1 MTPEPVSTAV
11 ETGSVP
17 RLFVAEVASGRAAA
31 EVVQWMTQ
39 RHPASLFVA
48 VLSSDLGDELASVL
62 AAVATVRAEV
72 VCVDALGPSAV
83 TGEIGRAHV

>member
-17 RLFVAEVASGRAAA
+17 RLFVAEVASARAAA
-31 EVVQWMTQ
+31 EVAQWMTQ
-39 RHPASLFVA
+39 RHPASLFVV

-62 AAVATVRAEV
+62 AAVATVRAESS
-72 VCVDALGPSAV
+72 ASMPS
-83 TGEIGRAHV
+83 GRRP